1 MSNDKPESTPV
12 ELEQLR
18 GEIDTI
24 DRELLRLINARARV
38 AIDVGKVQRRYDD
51 EPKFYRP
58 ERAAQI
64 LRAYA
69 ENNQGPLSDAEA
81 SRLMREV
88 MSACLALEH
97 PLKVAFL
104 GPAGTYTHMAALKH
118 FGGSVEDLAL
128 ASIDEIVQAVEV
140 SRADFGVVPLEN
152 SLEGSVNQTLDALV
166 ESNLNIYGEVN
177 VEIEHQLLSKSASL
191 NDIKVVQA
199 HPQALAQCRRW
210 LDKNLPKAERVS
222 SPSNAEGA
230 RLAMEDP
237 NVAAIASKRAAE
249 LYDLT
254 ILKSNIEDGADNT
267 TRFVIL
273 SKHACPPSGE
283 DITSIVFTTKNEPGA
298 LHDVLKLFGDAG
310 VSLTRI
316 ESRPLR
322 QGTWEYIFFIDVEGH
337 IETEPLKDVWSTLE
351 GLTGMLQLLGSYPRA
366 LDLSRLSSL
375 PERL

>member
-38 AIDVGKVQRRYDD
+38 AIDVGKVKRRYDD
-51 EPKFYRP
+51 DPKFYRP
-58 ERAAQI
+58 EREAQI

>member
-38 AIDVGKVQRRYDD
+38 AIDVGKVKRRYDD

-58 ERAAQI
+58 EREAQI

-237 NVAAIASKRAAE
+237 NVAAIASKRAAK

-337 IETEPLKDVWSTLE
+337 IETEPLKDVWSTLD